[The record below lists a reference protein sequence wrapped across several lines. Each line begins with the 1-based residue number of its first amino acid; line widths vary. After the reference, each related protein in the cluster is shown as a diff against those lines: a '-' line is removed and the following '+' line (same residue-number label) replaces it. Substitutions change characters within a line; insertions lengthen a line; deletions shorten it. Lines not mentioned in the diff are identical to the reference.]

1 MRKTKRSGGF
11 FLCLLLNMFS
21 NLEGLIPA
29 VILLVLHFWL
39 GWSVWWA
46 GVAAAVWVLWL
57 VIWMKLIGWAGDC
70 SSTPDPKKQVFLTC
84 FFLLPTDVK
93 TAETYVYQGFWRLS

>member
-70 SSTPDPKKQVFLTC
+70 SSTPDPKKQVF
-84 FFLLPTDVK
+84 FNLLFSF
-93 TAETYVYQGFWRLS
+93 AN